1 MGGNQLSMQNLAL
14 FTLLM
19 TAAVVTSQEPPK
31 DKLVPLPGM
40 ISLIVREPVQRELGI
55 ESDSPEMENIRRL
68 IKPFSTVLN
77 QRLNN
82 PTEEDK
88 AERLNAQQLYG
99 KVEAEFVLEL
109 KQLLM
114 PEQFARLEQIH
125 WQRWGLQ
132 AVIDP
137 VVLNEL
143 EITEDQLAKLSAM
156 KNDIESRRKE
166 IRADGGTN
174 KNAKIQELDAERN
187 GKYVEILT
195 PLQLAKFERLKGKP
209 FELSEPNA
217 ATANATAQVLPI
229 RTRPGG
235 LMAFALKDP
244 ILKELG
250 IEKDSPVVA
259 EIRELSEA
267 HTAEVQKE
275 LRKLNPVDRVKAQAT
290 ETKVHRQYE
299 VELEKLLTPEQF
311 TRLKQIHWQQLG
323 VSALND
329 AEVVY
334 ELEITNEQK
343 SQLAALELEMFQKIR
358 ELMNLT
364 SDRFDGLAASQ
375 EFQKRVQ
382 AVRTE
387 QEKKLEQILTQEQ
400 RELFAELKGKP
411 FDLQFLRTQPTG
423 RQRPAPDR
431 Q

>member
-1 MGGNQLSMQNLAL
+1 MGGNPLSMQNLAL

-19 TAAVVTSQEPPK
+19 TAAVATAQEPPK
-31 DKLVPLPGM
+31 DKPVPLPGM

-55 ESDSPEMENIRRL
+55 ESDSPELEDIRKL

-82 PTEEDK
+82 PTDEDK
-88 AERLNAQQLYG
+88 AERLTAQQLYG
-99 KVEAEFVLEL
+99 KVEAEIVLEL
-109 KQLLM
+109 KKLLK

-132 AVIDP
+132 AVMDP

-143 EITEDQLAKLSAM
+143 EITEDQRAKLSAM

-235 LMAFALKDP
+235 LMAFALRDP

-267 HTAEVQKE
+267 HAAELQKE
-275 LRKLNPVDRVKAQAT
+275 LRKHNPVDRVKAQAT
-290 ETKVHRQYE
+290 ETKVQRQYD

-358 ELMNLT
+358 DLMNQA
-364 SDRFDGLAASQ
+364 SDRSVGFAASQ

-387 QEKKLEQILTQEQ
+387 QETKAEIILTQEQ
-400 RELFAELKGKP
+400 RELFVELKGKP
-411 FDLQFLRTQPTG
+411 FDLQLLRTQPTG

-431 Q
+431 E

>member
-1 MGGNQLSMQNLAL
+1 MGGNPLSMQNLAL

-19 TAAVVTSQEPPK
+19 TAAVATAQEPPK
-31 DKLVPLPGM
+31 DKPVPLPGM

-55 ESDSPEMENIRRL
+55 ESDSPELEDIRKL

-82 PTEEDK
+82 PTDEDK
-88 AERLNAQQLYG
+88 AERLTAQQLYG
-99 KVEAEFVLEL
+99 KVEAEIVLEL
-109 KQLLM
+109 KKLLK

-132 AVIDP
+132 AVMDP

-143 EITEDQLAKLSAM
+143 EITEDQRAKLSAM
-156 KNDIESRRKE
+156 KNEIETRRKE
-166 IRADGGTN
+166 IRADEGKN
-174 KNAKIQELDAERN
+174 KDAKIKELDAERN
-187 GKYVEILT
+187 EKYVEILT
-195 PLQLAKFERLKGKP
+195 PQQMSKFERLKGKP
-209 FELSEPNA
+209 FEFSEPDTA
-217 ATANATAQVLPI
+217 ASNSTAQSIPI

-235 LMAFALKDP
+235 LMAFALRDP

-267 HTAEVQKE
+267 HAAELQKE
-275 LRKLNPVDRVKAQAT
+275 LRKHNPVDRVKAQAT
-290 ETKVHRQYE
+290 ETKVQRQYD

-358 ELMNLT
+358 DLMNQA
-364 SDRFDGLAASQ
+364 SDRSVGFAASQ

-387 QEKKLEQILTQEQ
+387 QETKAEIILTQEQ
-400 RELFAELKGKP
+400 RELFVELKGKP
-411 FDLQFLRTQPTG
+411 FDLQLLRTQPTG

-431 Q
+431 E